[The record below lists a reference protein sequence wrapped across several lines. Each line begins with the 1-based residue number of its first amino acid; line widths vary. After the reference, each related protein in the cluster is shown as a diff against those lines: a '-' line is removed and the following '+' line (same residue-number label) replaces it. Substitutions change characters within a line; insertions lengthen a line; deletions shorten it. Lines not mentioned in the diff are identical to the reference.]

1 MGMNERV
8 INVAQVEQLVKAPS
22 GDRIKIK
29 LRRGNI
35 EVEIESPI
43 DRVAEVVAKV
53 AEGLVAAG
61 GANTVNRVRRRGP
74 GTVTCRGLIGDL
86 WEEEWFSQPRSL
98 SEVVE
103 ELSRRG
109 YNYNSTAVSHSLA
122 DLVRGGLLTRVG
134 TPRTYRY
141 VQKRPP

>member
-1 MGMNERV
+1 MNERV
-8 INVAQVEQLVKAPS
+8 INVAQVEQLVKAPP

-29 LRRGNI
+29 LRKGNI

-53 AEGLVAAG
+53 AEGLAVTSGAG
-61 GANTVNRVRRRGP
+61 TANRVQQRRP
-74 GTVTCRGLIGDL
+74 GAITCRGLIGDL
-86 WEEEWFSQPRSL
+86 WRDGWFSQPRGL